1 LQYSRAPPPDES
13 PPTDPKVVALPGRE
27 GFLGNINAAAT
38 ARSETNCDSTST
50 RKKHTDDGPRKA
62 KGWRPNSESTDGPS
76 KDVFVSCPRVNQ
88 AHQTCTSLQLYTRFG
103 CIQELIGS
111 DTAFLLI

>member
-1 LQYSRAPPPDES
+1 MSRRRQPRGCRA
-13 PPTDPKVVALPGRE
+13 AGQR
-27 GFLGNINAAAT
+27 GFFGEYKCSSHR
-38 ARSETNCDSTST
+38 RSETNCDSTST

-88 AHQTCTSLQLYTRFG
+88 AHQTYTSLQLYTRFG